1 MDNNEVVEITPVEEK
16 KEEIKRY
23 VMLIQYKNER
33 RAAEIM
39 HKLPNNKIELKALY
53 LENLDKNDMP
63 FDGSKMVDIFLVDK
77 NAVEMIYQWTNWQ
90 TSVAYVYEV
99 AIDSW
104 LNNKAD
110 RPYAKS
116 GETYKAGF
124 DDFVKPKDFTEYTA

>member
-1 MDNNEVVEITPVEEK
+1 MDNTEIVEITPVEAN

-39 HKLPNNKIELKALY
+39 HQLPNNKIELKALY
-53 LENLDKNDMP
+53 LENLDKNDME

-90 TSVAYVYEV
+90 VSVAYVYEV
-99 AIDSW
+99 ANDSW
-104 LNNKAD
+104 LNNKED

-116 GETYKAGF
+116 
-124 DDFVKPKDFTEYTA
+124 

>member
-1 MDNNEVVEITPVEEK
+1 
-16 KEEIKRY
+16 
-23 VMLIQYKNER
+23 
-33 RAAEIM
+33 M

-104 LNNKAD
+104 LNNKED